1 MRKMTA
7 ILTMLALLTGCG
19 QEPQIYA
26 SPPPVAEAV
35 TVSAE
40 KEKSTD
46 IPITTTAAVT
56 TTATTSIYIMPET
69 AAIQETT
76 TVSAT
81 EPVSSAVSADIQ
93 AEVQS
98 TANITNTAITT
109 YTTTSAVTTST
120 HTTTTTVPLT
130 STQTTTVTE
139 LPTEPKTILPNDGSD
154 YGKAEAVYEYMRQ
167 NGSGTCVNHACL
179 TYELCENNGL
189 DCCIVWTQAGLY
201 GHVANIVRVNGVWYV
216 LDTEGGYFLDYN
228 YCFTEVVDIDGNH
241 IADSSI
247 ISDKS
252 YDELH

>member
-7 ILTMLALLTGCG
+7 ILAMLALLTGCG

-26 SPPPVAEAV
+26 SPPPVADAV

-40 KEKSTD
+40 KGEDTA
-46 IPITTTAAVT
+46 IPISTTAAET

-76 TVSAT
+76 TVSVT

-93 AEVQS
+93 TEVQS
-98 TANITNTAITT
+98 TTKTT
-109 YTTTSAVTTST
+109 GVPQTTTAT
-120 HTTTTTVPLT
+120 HTTTKTVPQT
-130 STQTTTVTE
+130 SPPTTTGRE
-139 LPTEPKTILPNDGSD
+139 LPTEPETILPNDGSD

-167 NGSGTCVNHACL
+167 NGGGTCVNYARQ
-179 TYELCENNGL
+179 TYELCIDNGL

-201 GHVANIVRVNGVWYV
+201 GHVANIVRVDGVWYV
-216 LDTEGGYFLDYN
+216 LDTEGGYFIDYN